1 MLLLANAK
9 DERKAIEALQEQIN
23 NLTPKNDYPGHA
35 QEQIYKQLQDIEKY
49 IHMFEKLQ
57 DNRKTGQLDNQTKH
71 VLDPIWN

>member
-1 MLLLANAK
+1 MNVRLLK
-9 DERKAIEALQEQIN
+9 HYKSKSTISHQ
-23 NLTPKNDYPGHA
+23 KNDYPGHA

-57 DNRKTGQLDNQTKH
+57 DKRKTGQLDNQTKH